1 VSDLGKVDKIIDKWN
16 ADPEFVVEMFQDV
29 QDELGHIPQDAL
41 EKVSDR
47 TGAPRG
53 RLFHIATFYQAFSL
67 EPRGQTDIQ
76 VCMGTTCFVR
86 GAQMVLE
93 ALERELGI
101 AAGETTPDGKFSLRK
116 VRCLGCC
123 AIGPVVAVNDEVAG
137 TLRPSDAADFIAGL
151 S

>member
-1 VSDLGKVDKIIDKWN
+1 MSDLSKLDKIIDRWN

-29 QDELGHIPQDAL
+29 QDQLGHIPRDAL

-67 EPRGQTDIQ
+67 QPRGENEIQ
-76 VCMGTTCFVR
+76 VCMGTTCYAR
-86 GAQMVLE
+86 GAQRVLE

-101 AAGETTPDGKFSLRK
+101 APGETTPDGKFSLRK

-123 AIGPVVAVNDEVAG
+123 AIGPVVAVNDEVVG
-137 TLRPSDAADFIAGL
+137 TIRPSDVADFLTGL